1 MKKIFLIQ
9 ALLLLMVLNA
19 CKKTD
24 FAAAYQDPA
33 KINSTTVA
41 KQFAGFVK
49 SNTDYVLPSY
59 WNYFVVLRI
68 TLDPYNQ
75 AIGWANAANLYVPGA
90 AAVSDRWNAYYN
102 FLAQY
107 RELQKVNA
115 QTSTADQTANRIFMI
130 AATIYLYDHTE
141 KVVDL
146 HGDIPFSKAGMLSL
160 NNGEYSAS
168 YPAYDKAEDVY
179 TKMLDDLKAFSA
191 ELNTISPDA
200 GVAATFK
207 NQDLINQGNITLW
220 KKYCNS
226 LRLKMLT
233 RVSSVASFQSRVS
246 SEISSILTGT
256 GSGTPIVASNADNIQ
271 LKVYTLSSDI
281 NSTGFRTGLE
291 DWNGNLAGKA
301 MIDHMNTNA
310 DPRLK
315 VMFEPGDSAHGVY
328 IGLDPMLNASV
339 QNTLIS
345 GATIAIYNRS
355 TLSRNQFFPGELV
368 NAAEVSFLIAEY
380 YLSAGNDASAKT
392 AYETGIKQSIEYYY
406 WLRSISNDN
415 TVGAP
420 ATPTAAEISAYL
432 ASAGVSW
439 SAAAT
444 NAAKLSL
451 IATQKWLHFSVVQ
464 PNESWAETRR
474 LDAPAFSFLPD
485 NSSIQKTP
493 PVRWLYPSSENTYNT
508 VNYGAVK
515 SKDNLTTKIF
525 WDTK

>member
-19 CKKTD
+19 CKKAD
-24 FAAAYQDPA
+24 FASAYVDPA

-49 SNTDYVLPSY
+49 SNSDYVLPSY
-59 WNYFVVLRI
+59 WNYFVILRI

-75 AIGWANAANLYVPGA
+75 AIGWANVANQYVPGA
-90 AAVSDRWNAYYN
+90 AAINDRWNAYYN

-107 RELQKVNA
+107 RELQKVNGQLSA
-115 QTSTADQTANRIFMI
+115 TEQTANRIFMI
-130 AATIYLYDHTE
+130 ASTIYLYDHTE

-146 HGDIPFSKAGMLSL
+146 HGDIPFSKAGMLST
-160 NNGEYSAS
+160 NNGDYANS

-207 NQDLINQGNITLW
+207 NQDLINQGDITKW

-233 RVSSVASFQSRVS
+233 RVSSVASFQARVS
-246 SEISSILTGT
+246 SEISSILTGA
-256 GSGTPIVASNADNIQ
+256 SSATPIVASNNDNIQ
-271 LKVYTLSSDI
+271 MQVYNVGSDI
-281 NSTGFRTGLE
+281 NSTGFRSGLE
-291 DWNGNLAGKA
+291 DWNGNLAGKQ

-310 DPRLK
+310 DPRLR
-315 VMFEPGDSAHGVY
+315 VMFEPGATAAGIY
-328 IGLDPMLNASV
+328 KGLDPMLDASS
-339 QNTLIS
+339 QNTLING
-345 GATIAIYNRS
+345 GAIAIYNRS
-355 TLSRNQFFPGELV
+355 TLSRNQFFPGALI
-368 NAAEVSFLIAEY
+368 NAAEVSFLVAEY
-380 YLSAGNDASAKT
+380 YLGAGNDAAAKT
-392 AYETGIKQSIEYYY
+392 AYETGIKQSIDYYY
-406 WLRSISNDN
+406 KLRTISNDN
-415 TVGAP
+415 TVAAP
-420 ATPTAAEISAYL
+420 SAPTVGEISNYL

-439 SAAAT
+439 SGAAT
-444 NAAKLSL
+444 NAAKLTL
-451 IATQKWLHFSVVQ
+451 IATQKWLHYSVVQ
-464 PNESWAETRR
+464 PNENWAETRR
-474 LDAPAFSFLPD
+474 LDAPTFNFLPD

-493 PVRWLYPSSENTYNT
+493 PMRWLYPSSENTYNT
-508 VNYGAVK
+508 ANYNVVK
-515 SKDNLTTKIF
+515 AKDNLTTKIF